1 MAAGQFIRFG
11 NFAHTL
17 KRGKKASA
25 QAVIA
30 EALRQPGSSDH
41 VARNYGQVLEP
52 RVFRGSEQSVLSAIE
67 ISTATRTNAVGHRI
81 RRDSPVL
88 CGVIASYPRRIN
100 PAKRGEMDFFDDA
113 EEMRNYEW
121 WRQRA
126 LAWFDDIY
134 GSRLRLVVEHLDES
148 NPHLHAL
155 LVPKPFEPFSTVN
168 PATWGGKTQ
177 INKGVGRR
185 VQDKQCIALFQ
196 ESFYASV
203 SRPSGHE
210 RGGGANSRK
219 RTVSR
224 QHKQNEPQKNMSV
237 AVVSGMGE
245 AGCQVEELGSIQK
258 WMLEHIRQKGIKRI
272 LDEIHACCREQG
284 IRAPDPDAIIA
295 SIQTDLVLA
304 LG

>member
-134 GSRLRLVVEHLDES
+134 GSRLRLVV
-148 NPHLHAL
+148 
-155 LVPKPFEPFSTVN
+155 
-168 PATWGGKTQ
+168 
-177 INKGVGRR
+177 
-185 VQDKQCIALFQ
+185 
-196 ESFYASV
+196 
-203 SRPSGHE
+203 
-210 RGGGANSRK
+210 
-219 RTVSR
+219 
-224 QHKQNEPQKNMSV
+224 
-237 AVVSGMGE
+237 
-245 AGCQVEELGSIQK
+245 GSIQK